1 MKKQLYTKLLTLLCI
16 LGIPMF
22 SMASDFTLSSA
33 NTVEQDGIT
42 ISFAKGS
49 GSNAPAWYQAGL
61 RLYANNTIT
70 ISSTGNNISGVTFNW
85 EKQGSKAFAT
95 VTADPGTYQ
104 HPSAAGQGV
113 WSGSAKSITF
123 TLGSSGQ
130 LQLNTL
136 TVTLETSGGESTKEA
151 NDLTLNATEKTFD
164 LKDGDGQTFQL
175 TNSGVADG
183 ALSFASNNG
192 AVATVS
198 EAGLITAV
206 GEGTAT
212 ITVTQAASETYEG
225 GSATC
230 VVTVTDSRYIVSNLT
245 FSGKCNGTGTADN
258 GAAWTVESD
267 GTESNFDTNK
277 GIHYGTGSSPV
288 QYIQLKSSDF
298 SGIIQKVVVNAS
310 HANGV
315 EATVAV
321 TVGGEAFGGDPKTL
335 NTTATDYNFTGSAS
349 GEIEVTVTKDASATG
364 ALYVKS
370 VKVYYTPSSLASI
383 EVTGAPTTFHKG
395 DVFSHDGAKVT
406 ATYED
411 KTTKDVTKEAT
422 FTGYDMNVVG
432 EQTVT
437 VSYTEGEETKTD
449 TYTINVNAPA
459 TLTGITLSGEY
470 PTTLY
475 VGDAFSHEG
484 MVVTA
489 SYDDETTKDVTDEAT
504 FTGYDMSAKG
514 KQTVTVSYTDG
525 GVTKTATYDITLS
538 LKPGSEALPYTV
550 AEARAAIVANEGV
563 TGVYAKGIVSG
574 IVTAYDPDYGNITF
588 DISVDGTTT
597 SEQLRAYRGKSYNG
611 VNFTSDNDIKVGDEV
626 VIYGELTLYHD
637 NKENVDIYEFKANNQ
652 LVSLERANFITD
664 AANATWVA
672 PAKVKVLSEG
682 VQVYTVTY
690 DDAVGCTRKHEV
702 ADKVIPANEAVLLT
716 SSKGAATVKIE
727 VTTDEAAAY
736 ADLDNDL
743 LGSDGTIQGGTNI
756 FCLAVGDKGLGFY
769 PVSDE
774 IYVPAG
780 KAYLLIPAAQAAPS
794 YLWFN
799 GDTTAIDS
807 LTTDTAAGNE
817 SGEIYSLTGQRVGKN
832 YRGIVIM
839 NGRKVLKK

>member
-33 NTVEQDGIT
+33 ATVEKDGIT

-49 GSNAPAWYQAGL
+49 GSNAPAWYPAGL
-61 RLYANNTIT
+61 RLYVNNTIT

-85 EKQGSKAFAT
+85 EKQGSKAFVT
-95 VTADPGTYQ
+95 NVTADPGTYQ
-104 HPSAAGQGV
+104 HPSAPGQGV

-123 TLGSSGQ
+123 TLASSGQ

-183 ALSFASNNG
+183 ALSFASNNS

-198 EAGLITAV
+198 DAGLITAV

-212 ITVTQAASETYEG
+212 ITVTQAASETYED

-230 VVTVTDSRYIVSNLT
+230 LVTVTDSRYIVSNLT
-245 FSGKCNGTGTADN
+245 FTDECNGSGTAVD
-258 GAAWTVESD
+258 GAAWTVTSD
-267 GTESNFDTNK
+267 GVESNFDTNR
-277 GIHYGTGSSPV
+277 GIHYGTSSNPV
-288 QYIQLKSSDF
+288 QYIKLNSSDF
-298 SGIIQKVVVNAS
+298 SGIIKKVVVNAS
-310 HANGV
+310 TANGV
-315 EATVAV
+315 AATVAV

-335 NTTATDYNFTGSAS
+335 TTTATDYTFTDSAS
-349 GEIEVTVTKDASATG
+349 GEIEVTVTKPSSAEK

-370 VKVYYTPSSLASI
+370 VKVYYTPSPLASI
-383 EVTGAPTTFHKG
+383 AVDVANAPTTFHLG
-395 DVFSHDGAKVT
+395 DDFSHEGAVVT
-406 ATYED
+406 ATYENE
-411 KTTKDVTKEAT
+411 TTKDVTTSAT
-422 FTGYDMNVVG
+422 FSTPDMTTVG
-432 EQTVT
+432 EKTVT
-437 VSYTEGEETKTD
+437 VSYTEGDVNRET
-449 TYTINVNAPA
+449 TYDINVLAPA
-459 TLTGITLSGEY
+459 VLTGIALSGDY
-470 PTTLY
+470 PTDFY
-475 VGDAFSHEG
+475 VGDEFSHEG
-484 MVVTA
+484 MIVTA
-489 SYDDETTKDVTDEAT
+489 SYDDDSTKDVADEAT
-504 FTGYDMSAKG
+504 FTGYDMSAVG
-514 KQTVTVSYTDG
+514 DQTVTVSYTDG
-525 GVTKTATYDITLS
+525 EVTKTATYDITLS

-550 AEARAAIVANEGV
+550 AQARAAIDANAGK
-563 TGVYAKGIVSG
+563 TGVYVQGIVSE
-574 IVTAYDPDYGNITF
+574 IVTEYSEQYGNISYN
-588 DISVDGTTT
+588 ISADGTTE
-597 SEQLRAYRGKSYNG
+597 SDQLQAYRGKSYNG
-611 VNFTSDNDIKVGDEV
+611 DAFTSADDIKVGDKV
-626 VIYGELTLYHD
+626 VIYGNLTIYG
-637 NKENVDIYEFKANNQ
+637 ETYEFAAGNQ
-652 LVSLERANFITD
+652 LVSLERASLPEVSITA

-672 PAKVKVLSEG
+672 PAKVKITSTDVK
-682 VQVYTVTY
+682 VYTVTY

-716 SSKGAATVKIE
+716 SDDATTVTLE
-727 VTTDEAAAY
+727 NTTDEATDFAA
-736 ADLDNDL
+736 LDNDL
-743 LGSDGTIQGGTNI
+743 QGSDGTVQGAANI
-756 FCLAVGDKGLGFY
+756 FCLAVGEKGLGFY
-769 PVSDE
+769 PVSNE

-780 KAYLLIPAAQAAPS
+780 KAYLLIPATQAAPS